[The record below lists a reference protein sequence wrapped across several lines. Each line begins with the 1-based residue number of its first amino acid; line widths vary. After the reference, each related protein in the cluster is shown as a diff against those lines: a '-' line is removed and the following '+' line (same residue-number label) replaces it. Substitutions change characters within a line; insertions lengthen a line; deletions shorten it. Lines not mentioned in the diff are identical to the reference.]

1 MKRIIFLVFLIF
13 GVCFSQT
20 GMKADKG
27 ESGFGVWIEASRLA
41 DCEYCDQSTT
51 VSLDY
56 MFKFGLEIGIE
67 AGVLKDVDDVDA
79 DIEYDIEGTSLAY
92 HIKSNDGGN
101 FSLGVSQRE
110 VLYEEFDYSLDIS
123 EAYLSFYGKNK
134 SFFTISQQTIDVD
147 AFELETEFISFGGI
161 INFGKGGLLIG
172 YKLNADDVEEAFEE
186 EDFDLLKNGLLTLS
200 LGGVF

>member
-1 MKRIIFLVFLIF
+1 MKKGILIIFIIL

-27 ESGFGVWIEASRLA
+27 ESGFGVWLETSRLA
-41 DCEYCDQSTT
+41 DCEYCDQTT
-51 VSLDY
+51 TISLDY
-56 MFKFGLEIGIE
+56 MFKFGLEIGVE

-79 DIEYDIEGTSLAY
+79 DAEYDIEGTSLAY

-123 EAYLSFYGKNK
+123 ETYLSFYGKNK

-147 AFELETEFISFGGI
+147 MFELEAEFISFGGI
-161 INFGKGGLLIG
+161 ETTEFTP
-172 YKLNADDVEEAFEE
+172 V
-186 EDFDLLKNGLLTLS
+186 
-200 LGGVF
+200 VF

>member
-79 DIEYDIEGTSLAY
+79 DVEYDIEGTSLAY

-147 AFELETEFISFGGI
+147 FVELETEFISFGGI

>member
-27 ESGFGVWIEASRLA
+27 ESGFGVWLEASRLA
-41 DCEYCDQSTT
+41 DCDYCDQITT

-67 AGVLKDVDDVDA
+67 AGVLKEVDDVDA
-79 DIEYDIEGTSLAY
+79 DVEHDIQGASLAY

>member
-1 MKRIIFLVFLIF
+1 MKKRSLIIFIILGI
-13 GVCFSQT
+13 CFSQT
-20 GMKADKG
+20 GMKVDKG
-27 ESGFGVWIEASRLA
+27 ESGFGVWLEASRLA
-41 DCEYCDQSTT
+41 DCDYCDETTT

-67 AGVLKDVDDVDA
+67 VGVLKDVDDVDA
-79 DIEYDIEGTSLAY
+79 EAEYDIEGASLAY

-110 VLYEEFDYSLDIS
+110 VLYEEFDYSLDIN
-123 EAYLSFYGKNK
+123 EAYLSFYDKNK

-147 AFELETEFISFGGI
+147 FVEFETEFISFGGI

>member
-1 MKRIIFLVFLIF
+1 MKKEILIIFMFL
-13 GVCFSQT
+13 GLCFSQT
-20 GMKADKG
+20 GMKVDKG
-27 ESGFGVWIEASRLA
+27 ESGFGVWLEASRLA
-41 DCEYCDQSTT
+41 DCDYCDQTTT

-56 MFKFGLEIGIE
+56 MFKFGLEIGVE

-79 DIEYDIEGTSLAY
+79 DVEYDIEGTSLAY

-110 VLYEEFDYSLDIS
+110 VIYEEFDYSLDIS
-123 EAYLSFYGKNK
+123 EAYLSFYGRNK

-147 AFELETEFISFGGI
+147 VFELETEFISFGGI

>member
-27 ESGFGVWIEASRLA
+27 ESGFGVWLEASRLA
-41 DCEYCDQSTT
+41 DCDYCDQTTT

-56 MFKFGLEIGIE
+56 MFKFGLEIGFE
-67 AGVLKDVDDVDA
+67 AGFLKDVDDVDA
-79 DIEYDIEGTSLAY
+79 DVEYDIEGTSLAY
-92 HIKSNDGGN
+92 HIKSYDGGN

-110 VLYEEFDYSLDIS
+110 VIYEEFDYSLDIS
-123 EAYLSFYGKNK
+123 EAYLSFYGRNK

-147 AFELETEFISFGGI
+147 FVEFETEFISFGGI

>member
-1 MKRIIFLVFLIF
+1 MKRTIPLVFLIF
-13 GVCFSQT
+13 GVCYSQT

-27 ESGFGVWIEASRLA
+27 ESGFGVWLEASRLA
-41 DCEYCDQSTT
+41 DCDYCDQTTT

-56 MFKFGLEIGIE
+56 MFKFGLEIGVE
-67 AGVLKDVDDVDA
+67 AGVLKDVDDVDS
-79 DIEYDIEGTSLAY
+79 DVEYDIEGTSLAY
-92 HIKSNDGGN
+92 HIKSYDGGN

-110 VLYEEFDYSLDIS
+110 VIYEEIDSSLDIS

-134 SFFTISQQTIDVD
+134 SFFTISQQTIDVN

-161 INFGKGGLLIG
+161 INFGKGGLLIS